1 MPVGVTGEPKVQSL
15 RQAPIAGS
23 GEWNLRERRREV
35 RMAGERRRRLR
46 ELAERLTGLVGP
58 PEGPDA
64 YVSGVAADS
73 RTLRPGE
80 IFVAVRGNAQDGH
93 AFISDAVSRGA
104 AAIVVEDAPEPPVR
118 VPVLRVRD
126 ARVALA
132 ELAAAW
138 YGRPADRLRL
148 VGITGS
154 LGKTSTL
161 SMLEAIL
168 AADGRRVGT
177 IGSLGIRLG
186 EALEATSL
194 TTPAPIE
201 LHRALARFARARAD
215 LALME
220 VTSHA
225 LVQHRVHGLVF
236 DLGIFTNLVPLE
248 HREYH
253 GSFRAYALAKT
264 RFFDHVRSGGP
275 LVYAAGDR
283 VVRTLV
289 RGRGVRPVSCGPG
302 GRVSVRVERLR
313 LDRPGTRVVL
323 SLRAPLERVD
333 GAVLEPVRVPV
344 ELQVLGRPNIA
355 NAVFAATAALCL
367 GVAPETVGNA
377 LSSFRAP
384 RRRMEIVYRGRFT
397 VLDDTVGHPDSIGA
411 VFEVAERIAHR
422 ALHVVYAARGRR
434 GEEINRRDAE
444 VLAIWSRRV
453 RLASLVVTASED
465 VVGER
470 NQVTTAER
478 EAFLDTLRRYGVA
491 FEYEEALERAVERVL
506 AAVRPRDLVLLL
518 GAQGM
523 DRGAEFVRR
532 QVAATGDPPPG

>member
-1 MPVGVTGEPKVQSL
+1 MV
-15 RQAPIAGS
+15 
-23 GEWNLRERRREV
+23 
-35 RMAGERRRRLR
+35 GERRGRLR

-64 YVSGVAADS
+64 YVAGVAADT

-80 IFVAVRGNAQDGH
+80 IFVAVRGNTQDGH
-93 AFISDAVSRGA
+93 AFIADAVSRGA
-104 AAIVVEDAPEPPVR
+104 AALVVEDAPEPPVP

-126 ARVALA
+126 SHVALA

-177 IGSLGIRLG
+177 IGSLGMRLG
-186 EALEATSL
+186 ETLETTSL

-225 LVQHRVHGLVF
+225 LVQHRVHGLTF

-264 RFFDHVRSGGP
+264 RFFDHVRSGAP
-275 LVYAAGDR
+275 LVYAVGDR
-283 VVRTLV
+283 VVRAIL

-323 SLRAPLERVD
+323 SLRAPLERID
-333 GAVLEPVRVPV
+333 GVVIEPVRIPV

-355 NAVFAATAALCL
+355 NAAFAATAALCL
-367 GVAPETVGNA
+367 GVAPEVVGNA
-377 LSSFRAP
+377 LSQFRAP

-422 ALHVVYAARGRR
+422 ALHVVFAVRGRR

-444 VLAIWSRRV
+444 VLAIWSRRLN
-453 RLASLVVTASED
+453 LASLVVTASED
-465 VVGER
+465 VVGRR
-470 NQVTTAER
+470 NRATPAER
-478 EAFLDTLRRYGVA
+478 EVFMDTLRRYGVA
-491 FEYEEALERAVERVL
+491 FEYEETLEHAVERVL
-506 AAVRPRDLVLLL
+506 AGVGPRDLVLLL

-523 DRGAEFVRR
+523 DRGAAFVRR
-532 QVAATGDPPPG
+532 RVS